1 MIIRF
6 HSLMIGYFQL
16 DFGWDENVGKS
27 KVGIMRIIDEGC
39 REELSHSPILLANC
53 GVGHV

>member
-27 KVGIMRIIDEGC
+27 KVGDHVNNIIDEGC
-39 REELSHSPILLANC
+39 RLPNSVSQLC